1 MARSKPGRLDY
12 LKIAVMGFGLTALSQ
27 SLHTLILPARLT
39 DLVPDESK
47 NTYLGL
53 ITFSGLL
60 IAMVTQ
66 PVIGTLSDHS
76 ASSWGRRRPFILAGS
91 TLVLLLL
98 PTVGLWGSYWALFA
112 TYCLIQLNANV
123 AQGPYQGF
131 IPDIIP
137 EERRGRASAAK
148 ALAETAG
155 GAIAVLLVGST
166 IDHYILGQ
174 GNVYLYLTLLIPW
187 AMLLLAALVTIFT
200 VREPPV
206 SNPERISLA
215 EAFSRSF
222 KIEAKLR
229 SSFLFFLVSRLLVFM
244 AFTTLQR
251 FAFYYLGDVLEV
263 PQPASATAQFTVTAV
278 AGLLLAI
285 YPAGLL
291 SDKVGR
297 KALSIAS
304 AFTGAIGVGLIILF
318 KDYTAALVAAGII
331 GLGIGGFS
339 SANWA
344 LATELIAP
352 HEEAKYLGITNMA
365 TAAAGA
371 LASLIGPVIDYF
383 NRQGEN
389 LGYSIMLVACLL
401 YLLIGG
407 LLLLRIR
414 PKD

>member
-1 MARSKPGRLDY
+1 MTRGNLGRLDY
-12 LKIAVMGFGLTALSQ
+12 LKIAAMGFGLAALSQ

-112 TYCLIQLNANV
+112 TYCLIQLTANV

-131 IPDIIP
+131 IPDIVP

-166 IDHYILGQ
+166 IDRYILGQ

>member
-1 MARSKPGRLDY
+1 
-12 LKIAVMGFGLTALSQ
+12 VT
-27 SLHTLILPARLT
+27 TLPPLGVGGVPSFL
-39 DLVPDESK
+39 LV
-47 NTYLGL
+47 
-53 ITFSGLL
+53 
-60 IAMVTQ
+60 V
-66 PVIGTLSDHS
+66 
-76 ASSWGRRRPFILAGS
+76 PF
-91 TLVLLLL
+91 VLLLL

-137 EERRGRASAAK
+137 EEKRGRASAAK

-166 IDHYILGQ
+166 IDRYILGQ

-297 KALSIAS
+297 KAFKYSFSLYRSYWCWS
-304 AFTGAIGVGLIILF
+304 YYSFQGLHRRPGCGWYYWVGHWRLF
-318 KDYTAALVAAGII
+318 QRQLGTCYRANRPTRGGQNIWVSLTWPLPLPGHWPAL
-331 GLGIGGFS
+331 
-339 SANWA
+339 
-344 LATELIAP
+344 
-352 HEEAKYLGITNMA
+352 
-365 TAAAGA
+365 
-371 LASLIGPVIDYF
+371 
-383 NRQGEN
+383 
-389 LGYSIMLVACLL
+389 
-401 YLLIGG
+401 
-407 LLLLRIR
+407 
-414 PKD
+414 

>member
-1 MARSKPGRLDY
+1 
-12 LKIAVMGFGLTALSQ
+12 
-27 SLHTLILPARLT
+27 
-39 DLVPDESK
+39 
-47 NTYLGL
+47 
-53 ITFSGLL
+53 
-60 IAMVTQ
+60 
-66 PVIGTLSDHS
+66 
-76 ASSWGRRRPFILAGS
+76 
-91 TLVLLLL
+91 
-98 PTVGLWGSYWALFA
+98 
-112 TYCLIQLNANV
+112 
-123 AQGPYQGF
+123 
-131 IPDIIP
+131 
-137 EERRGRASAAK
+137 
-148 ALAETAG
+148 
-155 GAIAVLLVGST
+155 
-166 IDHYILGQ
+166 
-174 GNVYLYLTLLIPW
+174 
-187 AMLLLAALVTIFT
+187 
-200 VREPPV
+200 
-206 SNPERISLA
+206 
-215 EAFSRSF
+215 
-222 KIEAKLR
+222 
-229 SSFLFFLVSRLLVFM
+229 M